1 MADRDRRRYMNAA
14 YVNGSAA
21 PALPERRTEERRRV
35 DPEAVDRTRTDLETR
50 VLEKRENGKRWAF
63 GHIAAIVLSALF
75 AASLITLYLL
85 QLSDYRAQSA
95 AVTALRKT
103 YQETLQEN
111 NLTENRQDA
120 SVDYVKVYAYATE
133 VLGMRLPEKQ
143 QVVRY
148 RAAGTEYVSKLGD
161 IPNE

>member
-1 MADRDRRRYMNAA
+1 MAERDRRRYGYAA

-21 PALPERRTEERRRV
+21 PALPERKEVRRTA
-35 DPEAVDRTRTDLETR
+35 DPEAVDRTRTDLEVR
-50 VLEKRENGKRWAF
+50 VLEKRESGRRWAF
-63 GHIAAIVLSALF
+63 GHLAVIVLSALS
-75 AASLITLYLL
+75 AAALITVYLL
-85 QLSDYRAQSA
+85 QVSNYRTQAA
-95 AVTALRKT
+95 AVSALRKT

-111 NLTENRQDA
+111 NLNQNRQEA
-120 SVDYVKVYAYATE
+120 SVDLVKVYAYATE